1 MKELRGRTAIVTG
14 ASRGIG
20 VHIARALSR
29 AGVNLALVARTGEA
43 IDRLAG
49 ELREAGVRAVAL
61 AADLSAL
68 EQLDAL
74 VLRAKQQLGAI
85 DILVNNAG
93 MDGIRFFL
101 GESDAQTEQMVRLD
115 LLSPM
120 LLTRKLLP
128 DMVSRKSGHV
138 VNISSLAGKTA
149 APFSVT
155 YSAAKG
161 GLVAFTH
168 GLRGE
173 LGGSGVSASV
183 VCPGFVSGE
192 GMFAKQE
199 KAHGVRVSRFLG
211 TSTPEDVAG
220 AVLRALREDR
230 AEIVVNPGPAR
241 LIQAINQLA
250 PDTVACIQDRMGVNG
265 MMRTLALAERNDGA
279 P

>member
-20 VHIARALSR
+20 VHIARELAQ

-43 IDRLAG
+43 IERLANEFRG
-49 ELREAGVRAVAL
+49 TGVRAVAL
-61 AADLSAL
+61 VADLAVL
-68 EQLDAL
+68 EQLDSL
-74 VLRAKQQLGAI
+74 VLRAKEQLGEI
-85 DILVNNAG
+85 DVLVNNAG

-120 LLTRKLLP
+120 LLTRKVLP
-128 DMVSRKSGHV
+128 EMISRKSGHI
-138 VNISSLAGKTA
+138 VNVSSLAGKTA
-149 APFSVT
+149 APFNVA
-155 YSAAKG
+155 YSSAKG

-168 GLRGE
+168 ALRGE
-173 LGGSGVSASV
+173 LRGSGVSASV

-199 KAHGVRVSRFLG
+199 QAHGVRVSRFLG
-211 TSTPEDVAG
+211 TSTPQDVAH
-220 AVLRALREDR
+220 AVLRVLREDR
-230 AEIVVNPGPAR
+230 VEIVVNPGPAR

-250 PDTVACIQDRMGVNG
+250 PEAVAWMQERMGVNG
-265 MMRTLALAERNDGA
+265 MLRTLALAERNEG
-279 P
+279 